1 MTALLVTWVANSLA
15 IYAVAYLMG
24 GGSVHVASFR
34 DAFLVGAVLSIIN
47 ALVKPVLVV
56 LTLPLT
62 VLTLGLFYFVVSA
75 FCLWLASALVP
86 SFQVH
91 GFWTTFFAAILVSI
105 FSSFIG
111 RILSN
116 ATGEQRWRAR

>member
-1 MTALLVTWVANSLA
+1 MTALLVTWIANSLA

-24 GGSVHVASFR
+24 GVGVGVASLR
-34 DAFLVGAVLSIIN
+34 DAFLVGAVLSVIN

-62 VLTLGLFYFVVSA
+62 LVTLGLFYFVVSA
-75 FCLWLASALVP
+75 FCLWLTSQIVP
-86 SFQVH
+86 GFQLH
-91 GFWTTFFAAILVSI
+91 GFWTTVVAAILISI

-111 RILSN
+111 RVLGN
-116 ATGEQRWRAR
+116 AAGEPRWQRR

>member
-1 MTALLVTWVANSLA
+1 MTTVLVTWIANSLA

-24 GGSVHVASFR
+24 GMGVASLR
-34 DAFLVGAVLSIIN
+34 EAFIIGAVLSLVN
-47 ALVKPVLVV
+47 ALVKPIVVL

-75 FCLWLASALVP
+75 FCLWLTSALVP
-86 SFQVH
+86 GFQLH
-91 GFWTTFFAAILVSI
+91 GFFTTVLAAFLISV
-105 FSSFIG
+105 FSAFIS

-116 ATGEQRWRAR
+116 AAGRSARA

>member
-24 GGSVHVASFR
+24 GVELASLR
-34 DAFLVGAVLSIIN
+34 EAFLVGAVLSIIN

-75 FCLWLASALVP
+75 FCLWLTSELVP
-86 SFQVH
+86 GFQVH
-91 GFWTTFFAAILVSI
+91 GFWTTLFAAILISI
-105 FSSFIG
+105 FSSFIV
-111 RILSN
+111 RILGN
-116 ATGEQRWRAR
+116 AAGQPQWQRR